1 MFLIKDLY
9 FVFCR
14 HIVWLSSLDIMAEW
28 TTTKKT
34 FFLPVDCLKSRWV
47 RSYFGLKRL
56 LAITSGK
63 LSRSFSGLINYQELP
78 RFLRFGGNSRH
89 LWLKGKLRCITYA
102 TSDYREA
109 ETSYLS
115 YNECEATE
123 LKQGSELYFLYL
135 RFQYKH
141 TMAKQETIVQI
152 FLGWTCLLVCNTE
165 WLGLLRWVF
174 LVPDHRTATVLSY
187 WVYG

>member
-28 TTTKKT
+28 TTTKT
-34 FFLPVDCLKSRWV
+34 TVFLHVDFLKSRWA
-47 RSYFGLKRL
+47 RSYFGLKSVL
-56 LAITSGK
+56 DITQAK
-63 LSRSFSGLINYQELP
+63 LRRSFSGLNYQELP
-78 RFLRFGGNSRH
+78 RFLRFGGNSRY
-89 LWLKGKLRCITYA
+89 LWLKGKLMCITYV

-123 LKQGSELYFLYL
+123 FKQGI
-135 RFQYKH
+135 
-141 TMAKQETIVQI
+141 AK
-152 FLGWTCLLVCNTE
+152 WTL
-165 WLGLLRWVF
+165 F
-174 LVPDHRTATVLSY
+174 LVFYTSNMSIPWLNKKQSRKSF
-187 WVYG
+187 